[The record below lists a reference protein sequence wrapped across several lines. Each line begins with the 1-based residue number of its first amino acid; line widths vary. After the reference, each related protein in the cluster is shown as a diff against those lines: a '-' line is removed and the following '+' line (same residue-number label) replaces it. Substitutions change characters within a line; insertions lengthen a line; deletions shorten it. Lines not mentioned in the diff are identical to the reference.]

1 MLLLTMSPGPT
12 KAPDTECSVS
22 NYLKDEIMGNSPKGS
37 VMVPV
42 VSKKR
47 PSEVGEASQEGRVV

>member
-1 MLLLTMSPGPT
+1 
-12 KAPDTECSVS
+12 
-22 NYLKDEIMGNSPKGS
+22 MGNSPKGS

-47 PSEVGEASQEGRVV
+47 PSEVGEAPQEGRVV